1 MPITNIIKFNNQVR
15 LSNCRNIQRRSSHIG
30 FNTMINQWR
39 KTLMDRFIYLK
50 FISGRHI
57 WPHYCFSFHSFFL
70 KRLKIV
76 LKPSG
81 IVSLFSLANKIGL
94 NMSDVTSGHHQKWW
108 VKKYKLQS
116 FYSKPIWIYIV
127 FSALMKS
134 AHCTRHWRASFRV
147 FVFKNNFQILAFQCF
162 KSSFPVRI
170 RVRRD
175 PPHPLVCRQRQLNGV
190 SFGWG
195 QKNWG
200 PVSQLLLD

>member
-1 MPITNIIKFNNQVR
+1 MEEDVDGSFYLFKIHFWSTYMAAF
-15 LSNCRNIQRRSSHIG
+15 L
-30 FNTMINQWR
+30 F
-39 KTLMDRFIYLK
+39 FIPL
-50 FISGRHI
+50 F
-57 WPHYCFSFHSFFL
+57 FSQTV
-70 KRLKIV
+70 KNRV

-134 AHCTRHWRASFRV
+134 AHCTRHWRVSFRV

-175 PPHPLVCRQRQLNGV
+175 PPHPLVCRQRQLNGAVLRMRPEKLRSRVATSARLIYGV
-190 SFGWG
+190 S
-195 QKNWG
+195 
-200 PVSQLLLD
+200 S